1 MTLEHLLKL
10 EQNQIKCIK
19 QLLLPVF
26 TKQEPEN
33 EDIGTLKRLKV
44 KCQRRSRCLNCNTS

>member
-33 EDIGTLKRLKV
+33 EDIGALKCLQI
-44 KCQRRSRCLNCNTS
+44 KCQRWSCC